1 MPTDASAQDS
11 AKNTRAAFDVVIV
24 GAGFGGMYMLY
35 RMRQLGLTTKVFDT
49 ATGVGGTWYWNRY
62 PGARCDIESMQYSY
76 SFSPELEQDWRWP
89 ETFSAQPDILRY
101 ANHVADRF
109 DLRRDMQFETTVE
122 SAHFDEASDRWTV
135 KTNRG
140 DLVSARWLIM
150 ATGCLST
157 ARVPDFKG
165 LESYTGKTYHTGFWP
180 HEGVDFTGLRV
191 GLIGTGSSAIQALP
205 VIAEQASHI
214 TVFQRTPNYSIP
226 SRNRPMD
233 DAYEQHWKSSYP
245 EHRAKARMTRNGV
258 ITPLSDKGAVEVD
271 EATRRQVFE
280 DRWKSGGTTF
290 MAAFNDLIVNADSN
304 ETAAEF
310 VRQKIRQ
317 IVKDPATAELL
328 AAKDYPIGTKRICVD
343 TDYFETFNRP
353 NVTLVDIRNAPVE
366 ELTPNGLKQGGKDYE
381 FDAIVFATGFDAMTG
396 TLERIDI
403 RGREALALKD
413 EWKDGPRTYLGM
425 MSAGF
430 PNMFMITG
438 PQSPSVLS
446 NMIVSIEQHVD
457 WMTDCIA
464 HAERNGVAT
473 VEPTREAQDAWNVHN
488 TETAYKTLY
497 PKAASWY
504 MGANIPGKPRVFLPY
519 IGGVGAYRAK
529 CDEIAA
535 NGYDGFMMRRADTG
549 KLAAA
554 K

>member
-1 MPTDASAQDS
+1 MDASAQDS

-24 GAGFGGMYMLY
+24 GAGFGGMYMLH
-35 RMRQLGLTTKVFDT
+35 RMRQLGLTTRVYDT

-76 SFSPELEQDWRWP
+76 SFSPELEQEWRWP

-122 SAHFDEASDRWTV
+122 SAHFDDAAGRWTV

-165 LESYTGKTYHTGFWP
+165 LESYTGKTYHTGYWP
-180 HEGVDFTGLRV
+180 HEGVDFTGMRV

-205 VIAEQASHI
+205 VIAEQAAHI

-233 DAYEQHWKSSYP
+233 DAYEQHWKSSYR

-271 EATRRQVFE
+271 EATRREVFE
-280 DRWKSGGTTF
+280 ARWKSGGTTF

-353 NVTLVDIRNAPVE
+353 NVKLVDIRNAPVE
-366 ELTPNGLKQGGKDYE
+366 ELTPKGLKQGGKDYE

-535 NGYDGFMMRRADTG
+535 NGYEGFTMRRADAG